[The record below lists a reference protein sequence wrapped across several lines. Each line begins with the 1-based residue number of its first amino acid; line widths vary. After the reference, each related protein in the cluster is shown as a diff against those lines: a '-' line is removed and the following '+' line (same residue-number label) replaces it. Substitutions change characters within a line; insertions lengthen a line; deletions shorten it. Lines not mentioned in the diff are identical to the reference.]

1 MNLNLMISGISGAFV
16 GGLIYMALSNPVYT
30 GGAGEGVGQY
40 LLWFIGL
47 ATIASLL
54 AAVYGC
60 IANEKTASQ

>member
-16 GGLIYMALSNPVYT
+16 GGLIYIVLSNPLYA
-30 GGAGEGVGQY
+30 GGTGEGLGQY

-60 IANEKTASQ
+60 IANEKTTTQ